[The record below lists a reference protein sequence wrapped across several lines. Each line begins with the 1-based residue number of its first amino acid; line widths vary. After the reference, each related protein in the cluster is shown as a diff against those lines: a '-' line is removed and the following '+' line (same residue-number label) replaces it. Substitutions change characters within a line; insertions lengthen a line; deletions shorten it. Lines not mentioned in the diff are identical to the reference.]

1 MHLVMSLFVLGA
13 GLWLALVADASGG
26 IRLFGWVL
34 VLIGLAGVVA
44 RPMLARRRSPP

>member
-1 MHLVMSLFVLGA
+1 MSLFVLGA

-34 VLIGLAGVVA
+34 VLIGLAGVAA
-44 RPMLARRRSPP
+44 RPLLARRRSPP

>member
-1 MHLVMSLFVLGA
+1 MHLLMSLFVLGA

-34 VLIGLAGVVA
+34 VLIGLAGVTA
-44 RPMLARRRSPP
+44 RPLLARRRSPP